1 MKAKNENLN
10 LSKEKEEN
18 IEIQST
24 EVTLA
29 GEEENLGIGYEIV
42 ISSESRWIN
51 IENNKST

>member
-1 MKAKNENLN
+1 MKVKNENLN
-10 LSKEKEEN
+10 PGKEKEEN

-42 ISSESRWIN
+42 ISSESR
-51 IENNKST
+51 